1 MDDQLDNLLRE
12 IIGVRDE
19 LQRHHDNNYL
29 QDLHQLKRLEADR
42 DPYASPGVGSSLPEV
57 ITEASGD
64 FEHLLD

>member
-29 QDLHQLKRLEADR
+29 QDFHQLKRREADLI
-42 DPYASPGVGSSLPEV
+42 A
-57 ITEASGD
+57 
-64 FEHLLD
+64 LLYKALVREGLHDSI